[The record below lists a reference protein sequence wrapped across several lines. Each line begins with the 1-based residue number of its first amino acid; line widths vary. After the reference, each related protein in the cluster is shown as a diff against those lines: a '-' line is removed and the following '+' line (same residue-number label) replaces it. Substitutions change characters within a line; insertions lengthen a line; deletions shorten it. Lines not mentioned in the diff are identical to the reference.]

1 MSISRTLS
9 MSNWQPS
16 ELPEPKPK
24 KQRSAV
30 GLGVGTFY
38 AGAALYG
45 GGWLQALRSKDQ
57 EIRKDALALRSN
69 SRRLANNNP
78 YMKRYLRALGSH
90 VVGPQ
95 GFTLQSLYATK
106 AKVRRDPYASKNE
119 AAFALWGQKGTCT
132 VCGKFSWLGVV
143 RTFVRTMAM
152 DGECFLRI
160 VRGYP
165 NGFGL
170 ALQFL
175 DADLLDHT
183 YTVTAGR
190 GQNAIVMGVEIDGY
204 GRPVA
209 YHFTDPASAQ
219 VSYPRGRRVRVL
231 ASDIIH
237 GMDPERAAQTRGVP
251 WAASVMY
258 LISMLGHYW
267 EAEVAAARHESERTG
282 FLKSPKGALEEGDED
297 SENFQ
302 MGVDPVD
309 AARQMPASSS
319 IAYVGVPAGVDIEI
333 PDVKHPTTAFGE
345 FSKAMLKG
353 IASGLGVS
361 YAALS
366 SDLTEVSF
374 SSIRTGT
381 LEDREYYRELQGL
394 VMESLCQR
402 VYTEFIYMA
411 VLKGVLT
418 MPAGATFESFAA
430 HTWEPRGWDW
440 VDPKNDTM
448 AKIASIDACLDTRTR
463 ILAERGLNFDDVVAR
478 LAEEKQALDAAGL
491 APKAPPK
498 SLAAADEP
506 NAEGADDEGDGSPK
520 KLQEAV

>member
-1 MSISRTLS
+1 MSIRARLASAWKSLTG
-9 MSNWQPS
+9 PT
-16 ELPEPKPK
+16 PK
-24 KQRSAV
+24 RSV
-30 GLGVGTFY
+30 LGMGAGTFY

-90 VVGPQ
+90 VVGPV
-95 GFTLQSLYATK
+95 GFTLQSEFTTK
-106 AKVRRDPYASKNE
+106 AKSRRDPYAGKNE
-119 AAFALWGQKGTCT
+119 AAFERWGKKGSCT
-132 VCGKFSWLGVV
+132 VCGNYSWLGAT
-143 RTFVRTMAM
+143 RLFVRTMAL
-152 DGECFLRI
+152 DGECFVRL
-160 VRGYP
+160 VRGFP
-165 NGFGL
+165 NAYGL

-183 YTVTAGR
+183 YTVEG
-190 GQNAIVMGVEIDGY
+190 GQGHNAIVMGIEIDSNN
-204 GRPVA
+204 RPVA
-209 YHFTDPASAQ
+209 YHFTDPGS
-219 VSYPRGRRVRVL
+219 SRSNYPRGKRVRIP

-237 GMDPERAAQTRGVP
+237 GIDPERANQTRGVP

-267 EAEVAAARHESERTG
+267 EAEVAAARHESERIA
-282 FLKSPKGALEEGDED
+282 FIKSPNGTLEEGDED
-297 SENFQ
+297 SENFNP
-302 MGVDPVD
+302 GVDPLL
-309 AARQMPASSS
+309 AAQQMPSSTG
-319 IAYVGVPAGVDIEI
+319 IYYQGVPAGTDIEI
-333 PDVKHPTTAFGE
+333 PDAKHPTTAFAD

-394 VMESLCQR
+394 VIETLCER
-402 VYTEFIYMA
+402 VYNEFIYMA
-411 VLKGVLT
+411 VLKGALT
-418 MPAGATFESFAA
+418 MPPGATIETFSA

-440 VDPKNDTM
+440 VDPKNDAA
-448 AKIASIDACLDTRTR
+448 AKIESVNNCLDTRQR
-463 ILAERGLNFDDVVAR
+463 ILAERGLNFEDVVAQ
-478 LAEEKQALDAAGL
+478 LKKETEAIKAAGISL
-491 APKAPPK
+491 PSKQPVPLPEPDPAPG
-498 SLAAADEP
+498 D
-506 NAEGADDEGDGSPK
+506 GGDGSST
-520 KLQEAV
+520 QEPE